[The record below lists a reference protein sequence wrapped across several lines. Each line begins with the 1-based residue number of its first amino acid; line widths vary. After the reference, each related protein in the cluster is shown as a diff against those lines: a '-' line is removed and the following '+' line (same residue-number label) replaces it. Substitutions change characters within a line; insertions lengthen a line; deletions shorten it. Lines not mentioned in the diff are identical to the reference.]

1 MNYFLIILTLII
13 GFFLLLKGA
22 DYFVDGSSMI
32 ASIFNIP
39 QLIIGLTIVAMGTS
53 APEAAVSI
61 NSAIKQSPDISIG
74 NVIGSNILNIFI
86 ILGLCSLF
94 CPIEIPKNI
103 IKFELPFLLIV
114 SVVLMILGID
124 TKINRF
130 DGFIFIFLFVIYIYY
145 LIKKSNDDKEIV
157 DKEKISIAKSII
169 LTLVGIIM
177 VILGSEL
184 SVNSAK
190 EMARAF
196 GISEH
201 FIAITIVAL
210 GTSLPELITSLI
222 ASKKGNPDMAIG
234 NIIGS
239 NIFNILFVLGTS
251 SMIMPINFMKHFMVD
266 GIFMIIAVIVLMI
279 YTLISNKLNLKSG
292 IVLLSIYIA
301 YFIYL
306 LNFAIVE

>member
-1 MNYFLIILTLII
+1 MYYLVLILTLII
-13 GFFLLLKGA
+13 GFALLLKGA
-22 DYFVDGSSMI
+22 DFFVDGTSMI
-32 ASIFNIP
+32 ATIFNIP

-53 APEAAVSI
+53 APEASVSI
-61 NSAIKQSPDISIG
+61 NSALKQSADISIG

-103 IKFELPFLLIV
+103 MKFELPFLLLV
-114 SVVLMILGID
+114 SVVLMLLGLD

-130 DGFIFIFLFVIYIYY
+130 DGLIFIVLFVIYIYY
-145 LIKKSNDDKEIV
+145 LIKKSNNDKEV
-157 DKEKISIAKSII
+157 VNKENISILKSII
-169 LTLVGIIM
+169 LTIVGILM

-190 EMARAF
+190 EMAIAF

-239 NIFNILFVLGTS
+239 NVFNILFVLGTS
-251 SMIMPINFMKHFMVD
+251 SLIIPINFMKHFMID
-266 GIFMIIAVIVLMI
+266 GIFMIIAILVLMI
-279 YTLISNKLNLKSG
+279 YTIKSNKLNLKSG
-292 IVLLSIYIA
+292 VVLLLIYIT

-306 LNFAIVE
+306 VNFAIVE